1 MTEMTPKEKLAGKP
15 LKKEAF
21 AEMLAMNF
29 EKLPDIDKSLYLYGS
44 FYLAG
49 NSAFVGLIAN
59 SLYRR
64 ALNIS
69 HSGLSAMLP
78 MAVLPFMTTY
88 ALYSAAV
95 SSPLLSGTVNCP
107 TCVLL
112 RGATVG
118 ALSGAVYPIFLALPL
133 NFGIAVRHRTAPMP
147 EKGSAPRYWLDVSR
161 PIWRRMRAAVLLQ
174 TLFGTYLG
182 SRDFE
187 TYTKLVQLTVGSR
200 TEELELD

>member
-1 MTEMTPKEKLAGKP
+1 MTEVSPKERLAGKP
-15 LKKEAF
+15 LKREVF

-64 ALNIS
+64 SLNVSQAGI
-69 HSGLSAMLP
+69 SAMLP
-78 MAVLPFMTTY
+78 MAVMPFMTTY
-88 ALYSAAV
+88 ALYNATV
-95 SSPLLSGTVNCP
+95 STPLLSGSVNCP

-112 RGATVG
+112 RGALVG
-118 ALSGAVYPIFLALPL
+118 ALSGAVYPIALALPL
-133 NFGIAVRHRTAPMP
+133 NFGLAVRYRTAPMP
-147 EKGSAPRYWLDVSR
+147 EKGNLPRYWLDVSR
-161 PIWRRMRAAVLLQ
+161 PVWRRMRAAVLLQ

-187 TYTKLVQLTVGSR
+187 TYGKLVQLTVGSR